1 MDGLRDDTVTALDS
15 AVKTMRE
22 SLLHEMFKPL
32 TSATY
37 TPKLSAGFTV
47 QDNQSSFT
55 HQHHK
60 YPPAQREVGS
70 SSTDAFE
77 NLVLIWLEDW
87 GFAMQTGLLN
97 LPGFQRF
104 PKNVKKPRLKFRRK
118 APNAMA
124 CGCAVNSDEPDYY
137 RHASN
142 SVIGR
147 PLDTAHGFVQA
158 SPGGLLGDPSGDAR
172 DLGVGSRRLYELEV
186 ENGLRGIIVAKH
198 EVMPRHVRD
207 ECPVWFRGNWGVSN
221 PQHEFPDFLEVAR
234 SYLDPEDRKKEL
246 RHLVPEAKRKSFVLY
261 AMLLNGN
268 DPKACQFDTACKDLY
283 FQFGFVTGR
292 SSEGEQVLPKVYRS
306 FISKCSFTEFWTAF
320 ESKNLIT
327 LMDAKGLKGA
337 RSKVQHLEVFLKIK
351 PAIGVPLCGTS
362 DSSLDLQI

>member
-1 MDGLRDDTVTALDS
+1 MRCSNLSHQLLIPPNYLLDLQFRTTSHLSLINTINIRLPSAKLVPQALMHS
-15 AVKTMRE
+15 RT
-22 SLLHEMFKPL
+22 LP
-32 TSATY
+32 
-37 TPKLSAGFTV
+37 
-47 QDNQSSFT
+47 
-55 HQHHK
+55 
-60 YPPAQREVGS
+60 
-70 SSTDAFE
+70 
-77 NLVLIWLEDW
+77 EDW